1 MKLFLFVLFLLEL
14 ISIKNKRNGS
24 DLFMKRILN
33 FIISGILAK
42 MATGLM
48 VLLAVNSIEWYG
60 MRYSMSYLT
69 GSLPTEILVIN
80 IVVFILTWMG
90 ISDVLAKIGL

>member
-1 MKLFLFVLFLLEL
+1 
-14 ISIKNKRNGS
+14 
-24 DLFMKRILN
+24 MKRILN

-60 MRYSMSYLT
+60 TRYAMSYLT
-69 GSLPTEILVIN
+69 GSLPTEILIINVI
-80 IVVFILTWMG
+80 VFILIWAG
-90 ISDVLAKIGL
+90 ISDILGKIGI